1 MTRPDAEARWQ
12 AIWAQRGWKA
22 RLLWPMSQIYR
33 ALVGWRRRRYAQGQ
47 WPVERLP
54 VPVIVIGNVVVGG
67 AGKTPTVMALISHLR
82 SRGWS
87 PGVVSRGHG
96 RLGEGLLELTSGTT
110 ASEAGDEPTLIHR
123 STGVP
128 VVVGRRRAHAA
139 RALLAAHPEVDLLLC
154 DDGLQHLAL
163 GRDIAIAVFDDRGTG
178 NGWLLPAGL
187 LREPWPPAAEDPFS
201 PQFVLL
207 QRRADSAPVS
217 HPALPVGATLFVAT
231 RRLAGVARGPSGS
244 ERPLSELAG
253 QDLVAVAGIARPD
266 VFFEMLRNQGLTLSR
281 CVALPDHAPPDAYQ
295 AVLDSPSSTVV
306 CTEKDAVK
314 LFAQA
319 LALPADRRPSLW
331 TVPLELQLDPAF
343 LAALDHRLEAL
354 RAGARLSSPHGY
366 QTA

>member
-1 MTRPDAEARWQ
+1 MTRPDAEAQWQ
-12 AIWAQRGWKA
+12 AIWAHRGWKA
-22 RLLWPMSQIYR
+22 RLLWPLSQIYR
-33 ALVGWRRRRYAQGQ
+33 VLIAWRRQRYVRGQ

-67 AGKTPTVMALISHLR
+67 AGKTPTVMALIAHLR
-82 SRGWS
+82 ARGWS

-96 RLGEGLLELTSGTT
+96 RASDGLLELTPETT
-110 ASEAGDEPTLIHR
+110 AAQAGDEPTLIHR
-123 STGVP
+123 RTGVP
-128 VVVGRRRAHAA
+128 VVVGKRRADAA
-139 RALLAAHPEVDLLLC
+139 RALLAAHPEVNLLLC

-187 LREPWPPAAEDPFS
+187 LREPWPPATEDPFS

-207 QRRADSAPVS
+207 QRRAGSAPVFS
-217 HPALPVGATLFVAT
+217 SALPVGATSFAAT
-231 RRLAGVARGPSGS
+231 RRLSAFARGPDGS

-253 QDLVAVAGIARPD
+253 RELVAVAGIARPD
-266 VFFEMLRNQGLTLSR
+266 VFFEMLRDRGLALSR
-281 CVALPDHAPPDAYQ
+281 CMALPDHASPDAYQ
-295 AVLDSPSSTVV
+295 SVLDSPSSTVV

-331 TVPLELQLDPAF
+331 AVPLELRLDPAF
-343 LAALDHRLEAL
+343 LAALDQRLEGL